1 MDIQF
6 SSWFCDILNMIYGY
20 PNVETQKFIHQIMD
34 IEKSSGI
41 LDIHDSVISKYL
53 IINMQ
58 DQVNVG
64 LQK

>member
-6 SSWFCDILNMIYGY
+6 SSWFCDILKMIYGY
-20 PNVETQKFIHQIMD
+20 PNVETRKPINQIMD
-34 IEKSSGI
+34 MEKSSRI
-41 LDIHDSVISKYL
+41 MDIHDSVISKYL